1 MERTVD
7 NSNVGPNFWNSS
19 LFPETRNG
27 ASEMG
32 FAAFYTDNRSMRL
45 SEKKKLGL
53 VLSGGGIKA
62 AAFHLGVCLALR
74 EKGFQFAGGS
84 KDEVAKNYPQDKMTF
99 KTYVGSSAGSFL
111 TSLLASGHSVESI
124 IDAFERGAES
134 DLTKFNRRKKVATKL
149 KPISYRDIFAVN
161 GLNILDSLPGFLKR
175 KTLVTGGLEA
185 FLKNGFKVNGL
196 FTTKNIERYMRTN
209 IQNDNDFSALGV
221 ENYVIATQ
229 LNHSRKIVFGDFPS
243 TYTARN
249 IKYAN
254 YASISQAV
262 AASTALPPFYAPYG
276 IKNQKGKEVFF
287 FDGEIRET
295 LSTHVAADAGADL
308 VIASYSV
315 QPYHYTPVMG
325 SLHNYGI
332 PMIINQALYQVIQ
345 QKIEKHIDHQQQ
357 ISAIMSAVDGYF
369 RQQGLPDEHREKLL
383 EILTKRVN
391 YKPGVDYIYIH
402 PSPNDH
408 EMFFVD
414 HFSLNAEIL
423 GRIVHIGFK
432 AGIQALRK
440 YDL

>member
-1 MERTVD
+1 
-7 NSNVGPNFWNSS
+7 
-19 LFPETRNG
+19 
-27 ASEMG
+27 
-32 FAAFYTDNRSMRL
+32 MRL

-62 AAFHLGVCLALR
+62 AAFHLGACLALR
-74 EKGFQFAGGS
+74 EKGFHFAGGS
-84 KDEVAKNYPQDKMTF
+84 KDDVEKNYPDDKMTF

-111 TSLLASGHSVESI
+111 TSLLAAGHSVESI
-124 IDAFERGAES
+124 IDAFERGANS
-134 DLTKFNRRKKVATKL
+134 DLTKFNRRKKVETRL
-149 KPISYRDIFAVN
+149 KPITYRDIFAVN
-161 GLNILDSLPGFLKR
+161 GVNFLDSLPGLLRR
-175 KTLVTGGLEA
+175 KSLVTGGLEA
-185 FLKNGFKVNGL
+185 FVKNGFKVNGL

-209 IQNDNDFSALGV
+209 ILAENDFASLGV
-221 ENYVIATQ
+221 ENYVVATQ
-229 LNHSRKIVFGDFPS
+229 LNHSRKVIFGNFAE
-243 TYTARN
+243 TYKVKN

-254 YASISQAV
+254 FASISQAV

-276 IKNQKGKEVFF
+276 IKNQKGKELYF

-369 RQQGLPDEHREKLL
+369 KQQGLPEEHREKLL

-402 PSPNDH
+402 PSPNDY

>member
-1 MERTVD
+1 
-7 NSNVGPNFWNSS
+7 
-19 LFPETRNG
+19 
-27 ASEMG
+27 
-32 FAAFYTDNRSMRL
+32 MRL

-74 EKGFQFAGGS
+74 EKGFSFAGGT
-84 KDEVAKNYPQDKMTF
+84 KEDVAKNNPDDKMTF
-99 KTYVGSSAGSFL
+99 KTYVGSSAGAFL

-124 IDAFERGAES
+124 IDAFERGSKS
-134 DLTKFNRRKKVATKL
+134 DLTKFNRKKTVATRL
-149 KPISYRDIFAVN
+149 KPITYRDIFAVN
-161 GLNILDSLPGFLKR
+161 GVNFLDSLPGLLRR
-175 KTLVTGGLEA
+175 KSLVTGGLEA
-185 FLKNGFKVNGL
+185 LLKNGFKVNGL
-196 FTTKNIERYMRTN
+196 FTTKNIERYMRGN
-209 IQNDNDFSALGV
+209 LLKDDFSKLGV
-221 ENYVIATQ
+221 ENYVVATQ
-229 LNHSRKIVFGDFPS
+229 LNHSRKVIFGPFPE
-243 TYTARN
+243 TYKVKN

-276 IKNQKGKEVFF
+276 IKNQKGKELYF

-357 ISAIMSAVDGYF
+357 IAAIMSAVDGYF
-369 RQQGLPDEHREKLL
+369 RQQGLPEEHREKLL

-402 PSPNDH
+402 PSPNDY

-432 AGIQALRK
+432 AGIHALRK

>member
-1 MERTVD
+1 
-7 NSNVGPNFWNSS
+7 
-19 LFPETRNG
+19 
-27 ASEMG
+27 
-32 FAAFYTDNRSMRL
+32 MRL

-74 EKGFQFAGGS
+74 EKGFSFAGGS
-84 KDEVAKNYPQDKMTF
+84 KEEVKNRYPDDKMTF
-99 KTYVGSSAGSFL
+99 KTYVGSSAGAFL
-111 TSLLASGHSVESI
+111 TSLLACGHSVESI
-124 IDAFERGAES
+124 IDAFERGSES
-134 DLTKFNRRKKVATKL
+134 DLTKFNKRKKVETRL
-149 KPISYRDIFAVN
+149 KAITYRDIFAVN
-161 GLNILDSLPGFLKR
+161 GVNFLDSLPGLLRR
-175 KTLVTGGLEA
+175 KSLVTGGLEA
-185 FLKNGFKVNGL
+185 FLKNGFKLNGL
-196 FTTKNIERYMRTN
+196 FTVKNIERYVRTN
-209 IQNDNDFSALGV
+209 ISQENDFAALGV
-221 ENYVIATQ
+221 ENYVVATQ
-229 LNHSRKIVFGDFPS
+229 LNHSRKVIFGNFAE
-243 TYTARN
+243 TYKIKN

-254 YASISQAV
+254 FASISQAV

-276 IKNQKGKEVFF
+276 IKNQKGKELFF

-357 ISAIMSAVDGYF
+357 ISAIMSAIDGYF
-369 RQQGLPDEHREKLL
+369 RQQGLPEEHREKLV
-383 EILTKRVN
+383 EIITKRVN
-391 YKPGVDYIYIH
+391 YKPNVDYIYIH
-402 PSPNDH
+402 PSPNDY